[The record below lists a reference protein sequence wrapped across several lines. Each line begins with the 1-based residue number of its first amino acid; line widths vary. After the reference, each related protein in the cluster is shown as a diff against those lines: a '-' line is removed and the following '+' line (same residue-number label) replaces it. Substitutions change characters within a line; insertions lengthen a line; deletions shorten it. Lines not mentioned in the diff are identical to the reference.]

1 MRHLGCLWLT
11 GWLSLTA
18 LTALGC
24 AGAPAAAP
32 GAASPPA
39 GVPSDAPV
47 ELSGEWNDVDADLV
61 AREIITDF
69 LGSTWIEA
77 WRREHAGATPTLR
90 LYPIKN
96 RTTGYVDHRFFTKR
110 FEAALVQSGQ
120 IRVLLALDEQP
131 RSSDGE
137 DITTTSAP
145 TGEAEREADFILNGT
160 LLLQEDVAGQR
171 KVSAYLTTVEIVE
184 TATQRKAWIGQK
196 RLRKLIETGAR

>member
-11 GWLSLTA
+11 CWLCGS
-18 LTALGC
+18 ALGC
-24 AGAPAAAP
+24 ASAPSASGTPTGAAP
-32 GAASPPA
+32 TS
-39 GVPSDAPV
+39 GVPSDAPL

-61 AREIITDF
+61 AREIIADF

-77 WRREHAGATPTLR
+77 WQREHAGATPTLR

-96 RTTGYVDHRFFTKR
+96 RTTGYIDHRFFTKR
-110 FEAALVQSGQ
+110 FEAALVQSGK
-120 IRVLLALDEQP
+120 IKVLLALDEQP
-131 RSSDGE
+131 RTSDGE
-137 DITTTSAP
+137 DITATSAP
-145 TGEAEREADFILNGT
+145 TGAAEREADFVLNGT
-160 LLLQEDVAGQR
+160 LLLQDDVAGER